1 MHLTSW
7 ENASRFAATYCTS
20 DFESIAEIG
29 SQVVEGQA
37 SLRALF
43 PSVTRYVGFD
53 FVPGIGVDCVL
64 DDPYVF
70 SAEECSFDCVISS
83 SCFEHAEFFWLS
95 FLEMVRICRVGGLI
109 YLQVPSNGKYHRY
122 PVDCW
127 RFYPDSG
134 VALQNWARRNGYPMT
149 LLESF
154 VTYQKADCWNDFV
167 AVFCKCEDLGLLP
180 SSRIVDTFSECANAT
195 VYGCPDIIRPSE
207 LTEDMIRRFFASRV
221 ASGEHPL
228 AG

>member
-7 ENASRFAATYCTS
+7 ENASRFKSVYCS
-20 DFESIAEIG
+20 SAPESIAEIG
-29 SQVVEGQA
+29 SQIVEGQL

-43 PSVTRYVGFD
+43 DSVPRYVGFD
-53 FVPGIGVDCVL
+53 FVPGSGVDRVL
-64 DDPYVF
+64 DDPYSFV
-70 SAEECSFDCVISS
+70 AEECSFDCVISS

-95 FLEMVRICRVGGLI
+95 FLEMVKICRIGGLV
-109 YLQVPSNGKYHRY
+109 YLQAPSNGKYHRY

-134 VALQNWARRNGYPMT
+134 IALQNWARRNGHSIT

-154 VTYQKADCWNDFV
+154 TTNQKADCWNDFV
-167 AVFCKCEDLGLLP
+167 AVFCKGENEAFFP
-180 SSRIVDTFSECANAT
+180 VKRIVDTFSDYCNAT
-195 VYGCPDIIRPSE
+195 VHGRHDIIRPSE
-207 LTEDMIRRFFASRV
+207 QTEDMIRRSLAARV
-221 ASGEHPL
+221 ALGDYPT